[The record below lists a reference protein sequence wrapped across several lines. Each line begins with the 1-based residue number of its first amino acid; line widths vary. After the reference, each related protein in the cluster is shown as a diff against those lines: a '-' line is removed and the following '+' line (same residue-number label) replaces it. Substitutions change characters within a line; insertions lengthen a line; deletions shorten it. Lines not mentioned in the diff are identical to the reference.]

1 MAMNRNQIHWM
12 MLIIVLIGASATM
25 LGFYYTLKAEEK
37 MLNRSQLIIIQKQQM
52 ENDTTTIE
60 MQTNLGKITL
70 ELFSEDAPKTVENF
84 LKLSKSGFYDG
95 TRFHRVIKDFM
106 IQGGDPN
113 SKNDDWSTHGTG
125 GPGYA
130 FEDEF
135 NDNKVERGAL
145 AMANSGPNTNGS
157 QFFIVTIESA
167 PWLDGKHTVFG
178 KVIDGMDI
186 VDKIENM
193 ETGQNDHPLED
204 ATIQSIKIIE

>member
-1 MAMNRNQIHWM
+1 MNRNQIHWL
-12 MLIIVLIGASATM
+12 MLIIVLIGASVTM

-37 MLNRSQLIIIQKQQM
+37 IISRSQLIITQKQQM
-52 ENDTTTIE
+52 TNNTTTIE
-60 MQTNLGKITL
+60 MQTNLGAITL

-84 LKLSKSGFYDG
+84 IKLSKSGFYDG

-135 NDNKVERGAL
+135 NDNKMVRGAL

-193 ETGQNDHPLED
+193 PTGQNDHPLED